1 MVEDNYIE
9 FLTEYR
15 IIELLNIF
23 VINEINIMG
32 GFHDLILDILI
43 L

>member
-1 MVEDNYIE
+1 MVEENYIE
-9 FLTEYR
+9 FLTKYR

-32 GFHDLILDILI
+32 GVP
-43 L
+43 